1 MANFLFITVY
11 FWGVWFN
18 DLLFW
23 GGGSFSSLVSLYVK
37 SLYVRCTVEYHKY
50 QAVSKMSFILQFQ
63 NAFSFTLGI
72 SCENNNS
79 HTICNYLLIIN
90 NLIIIILLGKPKK
103 RKQPSRPDVM
113 SYLSEKELEKELR
126 SQELEYKRDAL
137 EAETKLRQ
145 EQLEVEKRRI
155 SLQQSGA
162 MCNPVG
168 IS

>member
-1 MANFLFITVY
+1 MTFLF
-11 FWGVWFN
+11 G
-18 DLLFW
+18 

-37 SLYVRCTVEYHKY
+37 SLYVRFTVEYHKY

-113 SYLSEKELEKELR
+113 SYLSEKKELEKELR

-137 EAETKLRQ
+137 EAETKLRRGQ
-145 EQLEVEKRRI
+145 IKVEKRRI
-155 SLQQSGA
+155 SLQE
-162 MCNPVG
+162 
-168 IS
+168 